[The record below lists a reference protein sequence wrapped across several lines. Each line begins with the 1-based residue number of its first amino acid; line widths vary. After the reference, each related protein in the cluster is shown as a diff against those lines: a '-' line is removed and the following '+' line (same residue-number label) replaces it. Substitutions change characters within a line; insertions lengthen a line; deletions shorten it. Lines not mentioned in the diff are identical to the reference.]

1 MARKAT
7 IWIENWRDS
16 ASHMGVLDEL
26 CEYKHGLVE
35 LEEQLGESVEDCLG
49 LGESVLGLDE
59 LGHRTPLP
67 TSFG

>member
-7 IWIENWRDS
+7 VWIENWRDS

-26 CEYKHGLVE
+26 YEHVHGHGE

-49 LGESVLGLDE
+49 LGESGRGTL
-59 LGHRTPLP
+59 
-67 TSFG
+67 TSSGSSNP

>member
-1 MARKAT
+1 MARKASE
-7 IWIENWRDS
+7 WIENWRDS

-26 CEYKHGLVE
+26 YEHVHGLGE

-49 LGESVLGLDE
+49 LGESVLGIGE
-59 LGHRTPLP
+59 LGRRTP